1 MTTNSVIS
9 SVNGV
14 AADITS
20 TPNNGDNTMT
30 NPAPATSFDDLS
42 RTVNKLADQCEDLW
56 AECSELDYRIFE
68 VVCRQAMYIYFGYKV
83 TGALTKEQYE
93 YLKNPSNCD
102 GNECLD
108 FDCLDDADYAET
120 VLENVFD
127 VLEECNLPAPDE
139 EVDIQELRK
148 NIVNELLDRCAPLSA
163 RDGVRVI
170 ERLSVMLRHL
180 PE

>member
-1 MTTNSVIS
+1 MTANSVTS

-42 RTVNKLADQCEDLW
+42 KKVNKLADKCEDLW
-56 AECSELDYRIFE
+56 AECGELDYRIFE
-68 VVCRQAMYIYFGYKV
+68 VVCCQAMYIYFGYKV

-108 FDCLDDADYAET
+108 FDCLDDAVYAET

-127 VLEECNLPAPDE
+127 VLEECELPAPDE
-139 EVDIQELRK
+139 EVDIRELRK
-148 NIVNELLDRCAPLSA
+148 GIVNELLDRCAPLSA

-170 ERLSVMLRHL
+170 ERLSVMLRDL

>member
-1 MTTNSVIS
+1 MTNSVS
-9 SVNGV
+9 
-14 AADITS
+14 
-20 TPNNGDNTMT
+20 
-30 NPAPATSFDDLS
+30 ATYFDDDLS
-42 RTVNKLADQCEDLW
+42 RTVNKLADKCEDLW
-56 AECSELDYRIFE
+56 EECSDLDRRVFE
-68 VVCRQAMYIYFGYKV
+68 VVCRQAMYIRIGYKV

-93 YLKNPSNCD
+93 YLKHPSNCD
-102 GNECLD
+102 GNECLE
-108 FDCLDDADYAET
+108 FDCLDDADYAEA

-127 VLEECNLPAPDE
+127 VLEECELPAPDE

-148 NIVNELLDRCAPLSA
+148 NIVNALLERCAPLSA

>member
-1 MTTNSVIS
+1 
-9 SVNGV
+9 
-14 AADITS
+14 
-20 TPNNGDNTMT
+20 MT
-30 NPAPATSFDDLS
+30 NQNASVSTNNPVPSTSFDDLS
-42 RTVNKLADQCEDLW
+42 RTVSKLADKCEDLW
-56 AECSELDYRIFE
+56 EECGKLDYRIFE

-102 GNECLD
+102 GDACLD
-108 FDCLDDADYAET
+108 FYCLDDADYAEA

-127 VLEECNLPAPDE
+127 VLEECELPAPDE
-139 EVDIQELRK
+139 EVDIQELRE
-148 NIVNELLDRCAPLSA
+148 NIVNELLERCAPLSA

-170 ERLSVMLRHL
+170 ERLSVKLRDL

>member
-30 NPAPATSFDDLS
+30 NSVSATSFDDLS
-42 RTVNKLADQCEDLW
+42 RTVNALADKCEDLW
-56 AECSELDYRIFE
+56 AECGELDYRIFE

-102 GNECLD
+102 DNECLD

-127 VLEECNLPAPDE
+127 VLEECELPAPDE
-139 EVDIQELRK
+139 EVDIRELRK
-148 NIVNELLDRCAPLSA
+148 GIVNELLDRCAPLSA

-170 ERLSVMLRHL
+170 ERLSVMLRDL